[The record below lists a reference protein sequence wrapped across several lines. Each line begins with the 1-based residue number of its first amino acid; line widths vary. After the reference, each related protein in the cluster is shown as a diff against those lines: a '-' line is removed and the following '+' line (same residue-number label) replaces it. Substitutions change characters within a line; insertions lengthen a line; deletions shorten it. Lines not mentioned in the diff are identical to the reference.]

1 MIKSIFKIKKM
12 DCPSEEQLIR
22 MSLENIS
29 GIEKLLFN
37 LPNRTLTILHTCD
50 VNRIIENIDNLKLN
64 SSLLSTSVVDD
75 NFELT
80 SFKETNETTERKL
93 LIYVLLINFFF
104 FILEIVFG
112 LISKSMGLV
121 ADSLDMLADAFV
133 YGLALWAVGST
144 IKRKQKVA
152 LTAGVLQTVL
162 ATLGMIEVIRRFIHF
177 EFIPNFSIMIIISIL
192 ALIGN
197 TLSLIILQKTKSNEA
212 HVKASKI
219 FTSNDVIV
227 NIGVIISA
235 VLVYLTQSRYPDL
248 VIGTIIFIL
257 VLYGA
262 IRIFKLSKNNKQYQL
277 K

>member
-64 SSLLSTSVVDD
+64 SSLLSTCVVDD

-262 IRIFKLSKNNKQYQL
+262 IRIFKLSKNK
-277 K
+277 